1 MAYGR
6 VRVGF
11 SLPYVATYVNTSGTI
26 TYTGGMR
33 LARGV
38 EVSLS
43 PEYSDSTDFYADNS
57 VQESEAGTFTGGT
70 VTLTCDDPLAA
81 AKALIEGTPSADTI
95 GWVKHG
101 DSISKPYVGLGWIV
115 EYVSAG
121 VHSWV
126 PTIVRKAKLA
136 SIGDEASTREDGV
149 EYQTIAMEF
158 NLHRDDSADHEWK
171 WVNEAGFETE
181 ALAEAALKTALGI
194 TTTP

>member
-1 MAYGR
+1 MAHGR

-43 PEYSDSTDFYADNS
+43 PEYSDSTDFYADNG
-57 VQESEAGTFTGGT
+57 VQESEAGTFTGGS

-81 AKALIEGTPSADTI
+81 AKALIEGTPAADTD

-115 EYVSAG
+115 EYVSGG
-121 VHSWV
+121 VHTWV
-126 PTIVRKAKLA
+126 PTVVRKAKLA
-136 SIGDEASTREDGV
+136 SIDDEASTREDDV
-149 EYQTIAMEF
+149 EYQTTAMEF
-158 NLHRDDSADHEWK
+158 NLHRDDSANHDWK
-171 WVNEAGFETE
+171 WVNEAGYETE
-181 ALAEAALKTALGI
+181 AAAEAALKTALGI
-194 TTTP
+194 TG

>member
-81 AKALIEGTPSADTI
+81 AKALIEGTPAADND

-101 DSISKPYVGLGWIV
+101 DTVAKPYVGLGWIV
-115 EYVSAG
+115 EYVSGG
-121 VHSWV
+121 VHKFV
-126 PTIVRKAKLA
+126 PTVVRKAKLA
-136 SIGDEASTREDGV
+136 SIADEANTREDGV
-149 EYQTIAMEF
+149 EYQTSAMEF
-158 NLHRDDSADHEWK
+158 NIHRDDSSNHDWK
-171 WVNEAGFETE
+171 WVNEAGFDTE

-194 TTTP
+194 TS